1 MKRAIVEAL
10 ARIGAVQIHVDP
22 RVEGVDLPKH
32 LRRESEVAIQVRQRL
47 PTGDLILG
55 AEYLAQRIAFD
66 GVAYRVRIPWDA
78 VRAVRTK
85 TSVTLFEE
93 APRA

>member
-10 ARIGAVQIHVDP
+10 ARCGAVQIHVDTT
-22 RVEGVDLPKH
+22 VEGVDVPVH
-32 LRRESEVAIQVRQRL
+32 LRDQSEVAIQVRQRL
-47 PTGDLILG
+47 PTGDLIVG

-66 GVAYRVRIPWDA
+66 GVAYRVRIPWEA

-93 APRA
+93 VRSA